1 MEAWKAETEA
11 LKAKAEAWKAETEAL
26 KAENEALKARAEA
39 LKAETEA
46 WKAEAEALRA
56 KAETLKADL
65 RDRQVQTQSK
75 ARGISVG
82 GYNGETEHHSLSNQ
96 PAFNELNS
104 DLEGSTATRRLTDE
118 LSEGSYDTPTWS
130 SAKSGSG
137 TQDSVSGGE
146 CQCTD
151 ATGAGHKNVLQ
162 GDNSC
167 KESSSK
173 KSHSDL
179 GSVISRPE
187 ISSGFPEQ
195 ESARFVED
203 LKRSCQ
209 DLYPTD
215 DSIPKIQKRLLNPPP
230 RFEPDFVRLAEA
242 YMETMERVLIP
253 WCTEYLHT
261 LIGHGYI
268 ISHTLKPESPKEIL
282 FITPEPVNE
291 VKADFTRDLIIKDLL
306 PRYLN
311 DVVVRFEEG
320 HREMLALTPCLRCL
334 EHCPEKGI
342 PSTGHY
348 FMVPSKTLDPE
359 QLCSS
364 TIGPHFFLGQTA
376 LQLVCRHAMYYDIT
390 EGKIIRREPR
400 RDDDI
405 IDKPLMHFKTEVG
418 KIRPESGGDPYHRNW
433 RESKHTHFD
442 GKTKGFPYMDWQL
455 ASREESGPL
464 IPYGHDCSGTCHCIT
479 KYARPRPG
487 FKVRYTGA
495 YSGQVEGEI
504 ALMPSSKEVQ
514 YTGED
519 PSSLRGTSDRISRS
533 ILVSL
538 WEIDTDEPSID
549 RRGDSGATVV
559 DIDTAE
565 MVGIVVQQY
574 KRRIQFMD
582 IVDVLED
589 ACEKL
594 RCELKDITFPPPN
607 CKKDET
613 NPLQKP
619 VARVLDGRSTNQE
632 SLECDEERRTKDFK
646 LLLPLLL
653 HSTAKRATTRPS
665 STPDQLSL
673 LHKLSP
679 SQRVLDGCQPDEFRI
694 SDSSPFADKR
704 RYSADAVDPARTA
717 DIPERE
723 LEISD
728 CTNRLSHGARG
739 RAR

>member
-1 MEAWKAETEA
+1 MPLRGHRKNKEERPAFEERRA
-11 LKAKAEAWKAETEAL
+11 LEEREV
-26 KAENEALKARAEA
+26 RMM
-39 LKAETEA
+39 
-46 WKAEAEALRA
+46 
-56 KAETLKADL
+56 
-65 RDRQVQTQSK
+65 RDYHQRLGVLVG
-75 ARGISVG
+75 GISIG
-82 GYNGETEHHSLSNQ
+82 GNNDETEHHSLSNQ
-96 PAFNELNS
+96 PAFKELNS
-104 DLEGSTATRRLTDE
+104 GLEGSTANWRQPDE
-118 LSEGSYDTPTWS
+118 LSEGWPTRS
-130 SAKSGSG
+130 SATTVS
-137 TQDSVSGGE
+137 TNQDSGYGGE
-146 CQCTD
+146 CT

-162 GDNSC
+162 GDDSC
-167 KESSSK
+167 EESSSK
-173 KSHSDL
+173 KSDSDS

-215 DSIPKIQKRLLNPPP
+215 GSIPKIQKRLLNPPP

-268 ISHTLKPESPKEIL
+268 ISHTLKPKSPKEIL

-291 VKADFTRDLIIKDLL
+291 VMADFTRDLIIKDLL

-320 HREMLALTPCLRCL
+320 HREMLAVTPCLRCPD
-334 EHCPEKGI
+334 HCPEKEI

-348 FMVPSKTLDPE
+348 FMVPSNTLDPE
-359 QLCSS
+359 QLCLS

-390 EGKIIRREPR
+390 EGKIVRREPR

-418 KIRPESGGDPYHRNW
+418 KVRPESGGDPYHRNW
-433 RESKHTHFD
+433 RESKHTYFD

-464 IPYGHDCSGTCHCIT
+464 IPYGHDCSDTCHCIT

-519 PSSLRGTSDRISRS
+519 LSSLRGTSDRTSRS

-549 RRGDSGATVV
+549 RHGDSGATVV

-574 KRRIQFMD
+574 QRRIQFMD
-582 IVDVLED
+582 VVDVLED

-619 VARVLDGRSTNQE
+619 VVRELDARSTNQE
-632 SLECDEERRTKDFK
+632 SLASENSIIEMVELFCSQISDRTAQ
-646 LLLPLLL
+646 LAP
-653 HSTAKRATTRPS
+653 TRPS
-665 STPDQLSL
+665 STPDQPSHLHQLSRPVD
-673 LHKLSP
+673 LSP
-679 SQRVLDGCQPDEFRI
+679 SQRVLDRRQPDEFQI
-694 SDSSPFADKR
+694 SDSSPFAGKR
-704 RYSADAVDPARTA
+704 
-717 DIPERE
+717 
-723 LEISD
+723 
-728 CTNRLSHGARG
+728 
-739 RAR
+739 

>member
-1 MEAWKAETEA
+1 MEAWKAEALKAETEA
-11 LKAKAEAWKAETEAL
+11 WKAKAEALKAENEALKARAEASKAEIEAL

-39 LKAETEA
+39 LKARAEA
-46 WKAEAEALRA
+46 LKAKAEAS
-56 KAETLKADL
+56 KADL

-118 LSEGSYDTPTWS
+118 LSEGSYDTPMWS
-130 SAKSGSG
+130 SAKSRSA
-137 TQDSVSGGE
+137 TQDSSSGGE
-146 CQCTD
+146 FQCTD

-173 KSHSDL
+173 KSDSDL

-230 RFEPDFVRLAEA
+230 RFEPDFIQLAEA
-242 YMETMERVLIP
+242 YMETMERILIP

-334 EHCPEKGI
+334 DHCPEKGI

-364 TIGPHFFLGQTA
+364 TIGPHFFLEQTA

-442 GKTKGFPYMDWQL
+442 GKTKGFSYMDWQL

-519 PSSLRGTSDRISRS
+519 PSSLRGTSDRTSRS
-533 ILVSL
+533 ILVFL
-538 WEIDTDEPSID
+538 WEIDTDEPFID

-632 SLECDEERRTKDFK
+632 PLECDEERRTKDFK

-653 HSTAKRATTRPS
+653 HSTAKRAPTRPS
-665 STPDQLSL
+665 STPGQLSL
-673 LHKLSP
+673 LHKLSRPVDLSP
-679 SQRVLDGCQPDEFRI
+679 SQRVLEGCQPDEFRI
-694 SDSSPFADKR
+694 SDSSPFAGKR
-704 RYSADAVDPARTA
+704 RYSADGTSPTFSS
-717 DIPERE
+717 
-723 LEISD
+723 SD
-728 CTNRLSHGARG
+728 S
-739 RAR
+739 